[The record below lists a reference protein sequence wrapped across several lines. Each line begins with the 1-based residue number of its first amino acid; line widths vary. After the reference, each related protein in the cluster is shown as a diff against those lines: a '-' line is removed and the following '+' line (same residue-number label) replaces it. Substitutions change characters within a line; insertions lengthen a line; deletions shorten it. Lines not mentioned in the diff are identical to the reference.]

1 MLEAGLGREPGVL
14 AAEGVQSGGWTEP
27 VLGALATTPPTAGIR
42 GSGGR
47 PGQGRWGRT

>member
-27 VLGALATTPPTAGIR
+27 VLGALATPPPQQASGALGAGL
-42 GSGGR
+42 GAGTGEA
-47 PGQGRWGRT
+47 G